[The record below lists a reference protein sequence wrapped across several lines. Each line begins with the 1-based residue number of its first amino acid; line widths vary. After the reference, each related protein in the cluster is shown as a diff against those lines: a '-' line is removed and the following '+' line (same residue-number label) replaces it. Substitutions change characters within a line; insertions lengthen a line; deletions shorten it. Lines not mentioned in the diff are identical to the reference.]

1 MADPRIATG
10 PGGPAGER
18 EMYVNYLPV
27 PSRVRVF
34 LRLGVPI
41 VLSLVA
47 LVASGVAALMQHP
60 GEGAWSEQEVTLDGY
75 LHTEPWPVLWVEA
88 RGDESGV
95 EPSGRP
101 GRSVILVDFGKI
113 GASGAVSRA
122 GAGDARVR
130 VHGTVIE
137 REGRQ
142 ILELAPRAGAIEVL
156 ARSGSSGLTGIANS
170 GWTVWQGPTITL
182 EGEIVDPKCYLGAMR
197 PGVGEVHRACA
208 RVCIAGGIPPGLI
221 APDPAGGERFMLLLD
236 EEGRSPGDAVLAF
249 VGRPVR
255 VTGRVER
262 WNDLDVLRIDPATI
276 ALLE

>member
-1 MADPRIATG
+1 MADPSVAAG

-18 EMYVNYLPV
+18 EMYVNDLPV
-27 PSRVRVF
+27 PSRVRSF
-34 LRLGVPI
+34 LRLAVPV

-60 GEGAWSEQEVTLDGY
+60 GDGAWSEQEVALVGY
-75 LHTEPWPVLWVEA
+75 LHAEPWPVLWVDGG
-88 RGDESGV
+88 GDGASG
-95 EPSGRP
+95 GP

-122 GAGDARVR
+122 GAGGARVR

-156 ARSGSSGLTGIANS
+156 ARSEPSDGGDDRPAWELT
-170 GWTVWQGPTITL
+170 TGPSFTI

-208 RVCIAGGIPPGLI
+208 RVCIAGGIPAGLI
-221 APDPAGGERFMLLLD
+221 APDPDGGERFMLLLD
-236 EEGRSPGDAVLAF
+236 EQGRSPGDAVLAF

-255 VTGRVER
+255 MAGRIER
-262 WNDLDVLRIDPATI
+262 WNDLDVLRIDPAAI
-276 ALLE
+276 EFLE